1 MSVGQKCIPVPD
13 WQEIICGHFI
23 SPARC
28 FEQGYR
34 SPSLLTVSFLVKFS
48 VWIDGI
54 FLPSVRQYKKGA
66 AIFAGTFCAY
76 YYYFALFFFCSP
88 SFSQHQNNYFSFPW
102 SFSLILGI
110 HLHLSVFAC
119 LQSSFIPLPYS
130 SSCFMGFNLSSRSW
144 PVLLP
149 NLQALPT
156 LPRTILMQGG
166 GGRWKGGT
174 ISPYS
179 LSGHPP
185 LSFFLCVSTPWNL
198 PPPSCCDLSFS
209 FLPLLMSACRL
220 WQWSVRA

>member
-28 FEQGYR
+28 FKQGYR

-48 VWIDGI
+48 VCIDGI

-76 YYYFALFFFCSP
+76 YYYYYFAFFFCSP
-88 SFSQHQNNYFSFPW
+88 SFSQHQNHYFSFPW

-119 LQSSFIPLPYS
+119 LQY
-130 SSCFMGFNLSSRSW
+130 
-144 PVLLP
+144 
-149 NLQALPT
+149 
-156 LPRTILMQGG
+156 
-166 GGRWKGGT
+166 
-174 ISPYS
+174 
-179 LSGHPP
+179 
-185 LSFFLCVSTPWNL
+185 
-198 PPPSCCDLSFS
+198 SFS
-209 FLPLLMSACRL
+209 FPCHIPHLVLWALIFVLGQSSSPTCRHCPPSPELFLCKGGGEVKGRYYFTLLFIRSPSLEFLFVCL
-220 WQWSVRA
+220 HTLKSSPSFLL